1 MAIDDNTS
9 YELTGAQVKDLASKI
24 NAKADTTDL
33 PSVMTGATSSTA
45 GASGLVPAPAA
56 GDEAK
61 VLSGAGTWVNQSGGG
76 GSSSV
81 TYYAASSSTQGF
93 STYYT
98 YLYSDTARTTVVT
111 PDTILSN
118 FENGDTILIEFESTG
133 TGSSAYKMT
142 LTVTT
147 MTLDGDD
154 VYRMTVIE
162 LNEYNTTYNCVTA
175 CLSAAWD
182 GQSSFNGRWGIVRNT
197 RPVVN
202 DGTLTIQQN
211 GTTVGTFTANQN
223 TDTTVNLAGG
233 VYADDPTTSANPDAW
248 VTSSDVD
255 WSTMTPT
262 LTSQSTTGTNF
273 NMSWKKRVYSNGE
286 IEWFGTGQVYVQQ
299 AQHSAATVITTL
311 PVSYDWTKMV
321 LISNAYS
328 DQRMFIYNAVPSG
341 TTLTIGVGNTWTAT
355 VDGDVHVNVY
365 IKQY

>member
-1 MAIDDNTS
+1 MAINDSTS
-9 YELTGAQVKDLASKI
+9 YELTGAQVKDLANKI
-24 NAKADTTDL
+24 KGKAADNIF
-33 PSVMTGATSSTA
+33 VGATSAAPGSK
-45 GASGLVPAPAA
+45 GLVPQPQA

-147 MTLDGDD
+147 MTLDGDNM
-154 VYRMTVIE
+154 YRMTVIE

-182 GQSSFNGRWGIVRNT
+182 GQSSFRGRWGIVRNT

-211 GTTVGTFTANQN
+211 GTTIGTFSANQG
-223 TDTTVNLAGG
+223 TGTTIN
-233 VYADDPTTSANPDAW
+233 
-248 VTSSDVD
+248 
-255 WSTMTPT
+255 
-262 LTSQSTTGTNF
+262 LTSDDLSYSTSEVKT
-273 NMSWKKRVYSNGE
+273 
-286 IEWFGTGQVYVQQ
+286 
-299 AQHSAATVITTL
+299 
-311 PVSYDWTKMV
+311 
-321 LISNAYS
+321 
-328 DQRMFIYNAVPSG
+328 SG
-341 TTLTIGVGNTWTAT
+341 TWI
-355 VDGDVHVNVY
+355 DGKP
-365 IKQY
+365 I